1 MRLILAK
8 IIYNFDMKLAEGSE
22 RWIER
27 QKAFNVWDRI
37 PMNAYLIP
45 VESSTPAHPVE
56 VSAKSA

>member
-8 IIYNFDMKLAEGSE
+8 IMFSFDLKLADGSE

-37 PMNAYLIP
+37 PMNAYLTP
-45 VESSTPAHPVE
+45 VESS
-56 VSAKSA
+56 VSAAELTSNPA